1 MPKLPL
7 AVRASE
13 HCSERRWTGSR
24 HTVTILAGPKLH
36 ELPRTGARVEP
47 PVRIKVDEITD
58 MNSFKFL
65 MYRTS
70 ITFPAIT
77 AILFASPVLSVEVD
91 TSAWICEF
99 CPFERGHRTDYELGV
114 SYVSDDSAY
123 LGDASGYDK
132 KGAYLILDG
141 KGSYRN
147 NGYQMRWTVE
157 DLGLDSRFAEVS
169 GGRQGTYDYHLAYR
183 QIPRHVFDT
192 TDTIFEQVSADTLAL
207 PAGWVTAP
215 LTSGFTELNSSLVSQ
230 NIESERKSLAFGGRY
245 MLSDRFRISADFRR
259 QRRDGRDVF
268 AGSYFTQSSL
278 LPRPFDYETNEIDF
292 DIRYAGD
299 NGFLTLAYYAS
310 LFDNNNTEL
319 RWDNPFTSSP
329 GAEQAALAQPPDS
342 AFHQVSLSGRYRFAP
357 YRTVVAF
364 SGAFGRIEQ
373 DELFLPYTINP
384 NISSAALPQTRLDG
398 EVDTTNLAFTLTSRP
413 HSKMRVKLSYR
424 YDERDNQTSQ
434 MMWSRVIAD
443 TFNSGEVETNVPYS
457 YERSKLNLSGH
468 FDLFKTV
475 RISGGYDRTSTD
487 RDFQEVAEQTED
499 SGWGRVRWR
508 PNAYIE
514 VSARGGTSE
523 RDIDRYDETFAA
535 SLGQNPLMRKFNLA
549 YRYRQFGDL
558 TVSASLPERPLSLTL
573 NALYANDDY
582 RQSQLGLIEG
592 DDLRFA
598 ADLSW
603 SISNTASLYLNASF
617 ESIESQQAGS
627 EQFSTPDWR
636 ATISDDFY
644 TAGAGFRASQ
654 VADKFDLQ
662 FDYVRSQGT
671 SEINVSSAS
680 AGLSRFPDLESTL
693 DSWRVRLSYRVSE
706 RLDVALRLRYES
718 FRAEDWGLEGV
729 GHATIPVVLTLGAD
743 PYDYDVLVVGLG
755 FRYLI
760 GGADFVNDSSPD

>member
-1 MPKLPL
+1 MNVFRLPTN
-7 AVRASE
+7 R
-13 HCSERRWTGSR
+13 
-24 HTVTILAGPKLH
+24 
-36 ELPRTGARVEP
+36 
-47 PVRIKVDEITD
+47 
-58 MNSFKFL
+58 F
-65 MYRTS
+65 S
-70 ITFPAIT
+70 I
-77 AILFASPVLSVEVD
+77 FALGIAFALSVTPTVSAEVD
-91 TSAWICEF
+91 TSGWTCEF
-99 CPFERGHRTDYELGV
+99 CPFERGHRADYELGATV
-114 SYVSDDSAY
+114 VSDDSAY
-123 LGDASGYDK
+123 FGDASGYAEE
-132 KGAYLILDG
+132 GTYLNVDG
-141 KGSYRN
+141 QGSYRN
-147 NGYQMRWTVE
+147 DGYQMRWTIE

-169 GGRQGTYDYHLAYR
+169 GGRQGTYGYHLAYR

-207 PAGWVTAP
+207 PSGWVTAP

-259 QRRDGRDVF
+259 QKRDGTDVF

-310 LFDNNNTEL
+310 LFDNSNTEL

-329 GAEQAALAQPPDS
+329 GAEQAALAQPPDNT
-342 AFHQVSLSGRYRFAP
+342 FHQVSLSGSYRFAP
-357 YRTVVAF
+357 YRTVAAF
-364 SGAFGRIEQ
+364 SGAFGSIEQ

-384 NISSAALPQTRLDG
+384 NISAAALPQTHLDG

-434 MMWSRVIAD
+434 MTWNRVIAD

-457 YERSKLNLSGH
+457 FERSKLNLSGH

-475 RISGGYDRTSTD
+475 RISGGYDRTTTD

-514 VSARGGTSE
+514 VSARGGASE
-523 RDIDRYDETFAA
+523 RDIDRYDETFAG

-558 TVSASLPERPLSLTL
+558 TVSASLPERPVSLTF

-603 SISNTASLYLNASF
+603 SISDTASMYLNAGF

-644 TAGAGFRASQ
+644 TAGAGFRVKQ

-662 FDYVRSQGT
+662 FDFLRSQGT
-671 SEINVSSAS
+671 SEIDVGSAS
-680 AGLSRFPDLESTL
+680 GGLSRFPDLESTL
-693 DSWRVRLSYRVSE
+693 DSLRVRLSYRVSE
-706 RLDVALRLRYES
+706 RLEVALRLRYES
-718 FRAEDWGLEGV
+718 FEAEDWGLEGV
-729 GHATIPVVLTLGAD
+729 GPATIPVVLTQGAD
-743 PYDYDVLVVGLG
+743 PYDSDVLLVGLG
-755 FRYLI
+755 FRY
-760 GGADFVNDSSPD
+760 FN

>member
-1 MPKLPL
+1 MNIFALPTN
-7 AVRASE
+7 RFS
-13 HCSERRWTGSR
+13 
-24 HTVTILAGPKLH
+24 ILALG
-36 ELPRTGARVEP
+36 
-47 PVRIKVDEITD
+47 I
-58 MNSFKFL
+58 
-65 MYRTS
+65 
-70 ITFPAIT
+70 
-77 AILFASPVLSVEVD
+77 ASAFSVTPTLSAEVD
-91 TSAWICEF
+91 TSGWACEF
-99 CPFERGHRTDYELGV
+99 CPFESGHRADYELGATE
-114 SYVSDDSAY
+114 VSDDSAY
-123 LGDASGYDK
+123 FGDAIGYAK
-132 KGAYLILDG
+132 EGTYLNING

-147 NGYQMRWTVE
+147 DSYQMRWTIE
-157 DLGLDSRFAEVS
+157 DLGLDSRFADVS

-207 PAGWVTAP
+207 PSSWVTAP

-230 NIESERKSLAFGGRY
+230 NIESERKSVAIGGRY
-245 MLSDRFRISADFRR
+245 MLFDRFRISADFRR
-259 QRRDGRDVF
+259 QKRDGTDVF

-278 LPRPFDYETNEIDF
+278 LPRPFDYETDEIDF

-299 NGFLTLAYYAS
+299 NGFVTLAYYAS

-329 GAEQAALAQPPDS
+329 GAEQAALAQAPDS
-342 AFHQVSLSGRYRFAP
+342 TFHQVSLSGSYRFAP

-364 SGAFGRIEQ
+364 SGAFGSIKQ

-384 NISSAALPQTRLDG
+384 NISMVALPQTQLNG
-398 EVDTTNLAFTLTSRP
+398 EVETTNLAFTLTSRP
-413 HSKMRVKLSYR
+413 YRKARLKLAYH
-424 YDERDNQTSQ
+424 YDERDNQTTQ
-434 MMWSRVIAD
+434 LLWTRVIVD
-443 TFNSGEVETNVPYS
+443 TFSSGEVETNVPYS

-475 RISGGYDRTSTD
+475 RISGGYDRTTMD
-487 RDFQEVAEQTED
+487 RNFQEVAEQTED

-508 PNAYIE
+508 PNAFIE
-514 VSARGGTSE
+514 VSARGGASE

-549 YRYRQFGDL
+549 YRYRQFGTL
-558 TVSASLPERPLSLTL
+558 TVSASLPERPVSLTL

-582 RQSQLGLIEG
+582 RKSQLGLIEA

-603 SISNTASLYLNASF
+603 SISDTASMYLNAGI

-636 ATISDDFY
+636 AMNSDDFY
-644 TAGAGFRASQ
+644 TAGVGFRVSQ
-654 VADKFDLQ
+654 LADKFDLQ

-671 SEINVSSAS
+671 SEIDVSSAS
-680 AGLSRFPDLESTL
+680 GGLSRFPDLESTL
-693 DSWRVRLSYRVSE
+693 DSLRVRLSYRVSE
-706 RLDVALRLRYES
+706 RLEFALRLRYQS
-718 FRAEDWGLEGV
+718 FEAEDWGLEGV
-729 GHATIPVVLTLGAD
+729 GPATIPMVLTLGAD
-743 PYDYDVLVVGLG
+743 PYDYDVFIVGLG

-760 GGADFVNDSSPD
+760 GGADSTSDSSPN